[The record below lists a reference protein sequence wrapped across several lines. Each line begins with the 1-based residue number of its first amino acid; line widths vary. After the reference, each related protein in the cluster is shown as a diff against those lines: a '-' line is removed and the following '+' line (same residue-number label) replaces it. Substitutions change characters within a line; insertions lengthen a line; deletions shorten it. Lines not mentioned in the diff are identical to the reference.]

1 MTLVPAVAVLA
12 QVPVHPPEVLQAC
25 GDPPSH
31 LCRAVL
37 SVTGSEVAATA
48 SDVVVAKPLKVALIV
63 LVAWILTRL
72 VRRAIKRFVDG
83 FDDPALR
90 RTLGRVRELGPGSG
104 LLAPAGVSQ
113 RAGQRARTIAAVL
126 RSVSTATIWTI
137 AGLMVLAEFGVNLGP
152 LIAGAGIVGV
162 ALGFGAQSLVKDF
175 LSGIF
180 MLLEDQFGVGDI
192 IDSGEASGVVEGVSL
207 RTTRLRDVEGTL
219 WHVPNGQ
226 ILRVGN
232 KSQEWSR
239 ALLDVQVAYDT
250 DVGTAIRV
258 IKEVADEVWRDPD
271 LAHSVLEEPE
281 VWGVEVMGPDGITIR
296 LVLKTRPADQ
306 WTVLRE
312 LRRRLKVALDAAG
325 VEIPFPQRMMWVA
338 PQGGARPDV
347 AGGPPPAS

>member
-1 MTLVPAVAVLA
+1 
-12 QVPVHPPEVLQAC
+12 
-25 GDPPSH
+25 
-31 LCRAVL
+31 
-37 SVTGSEVAATA
+37 
-48 SDVVVAKPLKVALIV
+48 
-63 LVAWILTRL
+63 
-72 VRRAIKRFVDG
+72 
-83 FDDPALR
+83 
-90 RTLGRVRELGPGSG
+90 
-104 LLAPAGVSQ
+104 
-113 RAGQRARTIAAVL
+113 
-126 RSVSTATIWTI
+126 
-137 AGLMVLAEFGVNLGP
+137 
-152 LIAGAGIVGV
+152 
-162 ALGFGAQSLVKDF
+162 
-175 LSGIF
+175 
-180 MLLEDQFGVGDI
+180 
-192 IDSGEASGVVEGVSL
+192 VVEGVSL

-312 LRRRLKVALDAAG
+312 LRRRLKVALDDAG
-325 VEIPFPQRMMWVA
+325 VEVPFPQRMMWVA
-338 PQGGARPDV
+338 PQGSTRPEAG